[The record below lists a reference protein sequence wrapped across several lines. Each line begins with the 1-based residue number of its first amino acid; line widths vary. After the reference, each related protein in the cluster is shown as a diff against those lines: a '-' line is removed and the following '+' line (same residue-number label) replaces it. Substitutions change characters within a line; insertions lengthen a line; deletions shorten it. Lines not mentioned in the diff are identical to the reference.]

1 MKSKICIIIAMT
13 VVAAVACAVFVF
25 GKDDSNVQSEKLLSA
40 LEYYEKCDYDNAIA
54 LYNAIIS
61 DDDTCAE
68 AYLGLAD
75 AYWAK
80 ENTDKALQILEKGL
94 DNTDNDESVLKKM
107 KELFP
112 NFSAE
117 AESEVTV
124 TVSSAE
130 QTEVTVTE
138 TEETASETSELVTET
153 ETSVTTEATTVSE
166 IQTVTEA
173 TTTSAAQTTTAPVQ
187 TTTNTTTAK
196 TTVASTTTAK
206 TTTAET
212 TTTTAEEKKPMVE
225 VPDFTNMTYDEAYL
239 WCSFNSLRIKGI
251 GLDYFDE
258 IKSQSPAPGTLV
270 EEDSVVIVKG

>member
-196 TTVASTTTAK
+196 TT
-206 TTTAET
+206 TAET